1 MNSSIRKI
9 RQRAKRRHVGAM
21 LVEIAVLLPIIFVM
35 IAAFIELSR
44 AWMLKQTADSAAYE
58 GARAAIVA
66 GAVPQ
71 DGRTAAESLLK
82 ASGIKRWSISIE
94 PTIIEESTPYVKLSV
109 RIPVAGNTWISPF
122 FFKQTEL
129 SSSVTLIT
137 ERPAAIQLSGLEGN
151 AGGVLGISAL
161 GLGL

>member
-1 MNSSIRKI
+1 MLRNPKTIEN
-9 RQRAKRRHVGAM
+9 RRGAM
-21 LVEIAVLLPIIFVM
+21 LVEIAIVLPIIFLM

-66 GAVPQ
+66 GAVPS
-71 DGRTAAESLLK
+71 DGRIAAENLLRS
-82 ASGIKRWSISIE
+82 SGIKTWRTSIE
-94 PTIIEESTPYVKLSV
+94 PQTITEDTTYVKV
-109 RIPVAGNTWISPF
+109 VVTIPVTGNTWISPF

-129 SSSVTLIT
+129 TSSVTLIT
-137 ERPAAIQLSGLEGN
+137 ERPPAVQLSGLESN

>member
-1 MNSSIRKI
+1 MFCNRTLT
-9 RQRAKRRHVGAM
+9 KRRDGAM
-21 LVEIAVLLPIIFVM
+21 LVEIAILLPIIFLM

-44 AWMLKQTADSAAYE
+44 AWMLKQSADSAAYE

-71 DGRTAAESLLK
+71 DGRLAAESLLK
-82 ASGIKRWSISIE
+82 ASGIKSWRISID
-94 PTIIEESTPYVKLSV
+94 PQVIEETTATITVNV

-122 FFKQTEL
+122 FLKQTEV

-137 ERPAAIQLSGLEGN
+137 ERPAAIQLSALEGN
-151 AGGVLGISAL
+151 SGGILGISAL